1 MDDYTQKL
9 LEQAYRTCKKR
20 KRKDMPTVAN
30 VRWEMGPHWTDDRDG
45 VVEEWAARIFKNVPL
60 DRLALKWETVY
71 DLLAR
76 EGVYASVWNWEWPLD
91 DLRELAHTVA
101 FGLASL
107 RWINRERAGRAPV
120 PRCTDDE
127 IGDWL
132 AVKEPRQLS
141 LF

>member
-9 LEQAYRTCKKR
+9 LEQAYRTCKR
-20 KRKDMPTVAN
+20 KRKGTPTVAN
-30 VRWEMGPHWTDDRDG
+30 LRWEMWSHQADYRDG
-45 VVEEWAARIFKNVPL
+45 VIIEWAARMFKSTPP
-60 DRLALKWETVY
+60 DRLALKWETVF

-91 DLRELAHTVA
+91 DLRELAYTVA
-101 FGLASL
+101 FGLAGL

-127 IGDWL
+127 IEGWL